1 MKRNK
6 TIFIA
11 IAILLWSNGD
21 IIVAQES
28 AWLHRADAMHNQAQT
43 IVDMADAKQTSQK
56 EFVIALRRFDDTLGS
71 TVKSCDNFDHTLY
84 CRGRAR
90 SLAYALMD
98 KQLPFPLTDTV
109 KSLIME
115 ALFWSYYWNM
125 PSSYRNKVCMTT
137 MMTSNNDGNE
147 RYANIILETT
157 PSATIIINDILG
169 DVNDVEVSFVGKED
183 TSYVDLSLTNGTY
196 IGSSKTL
203 KIWFPLHLQLLSPIT
218 SGLYDRIHVVYSAGG
233 RQMTMDHIILPL
245 PAEWMQ
251 ELYGNLE
258 DK

>member
-1 MKRNK
+1 MKHYK
-6 TIFIA
+6 TFFVA
-11 IAILLWSNGD
+11 IVILLCRNGG

-28 AWLHRADAMHNQAQT
+28 TWQHRADAIHNQGQT
-43 IVDMADAKQTSQK
+43 IVDMANAKQTSQK
-56 EFVIALRRFDDTLGS
+56 DFVIALRRFDDTLAH

-98 KQLPFPLTDTV
+98 TQLPFPLTDTV

-115 ALFWSYYWNM
+115 ALLWGYYWNM

-169 DVNDVEVSFVGKED
+169 DVNDVEVSFVGKKD

-203 KIWFPLHLQLLSPIT
+203 KIFFPLHHQLLSLIT
-218 SGLYDRIHVVYSAGG
+218 SGSYDRIHLVYSAGG
-233 RQMTMDHIILPL
+233 RQITMDHIILPL
-245 PAEWMQ
+245 PVEWMQ